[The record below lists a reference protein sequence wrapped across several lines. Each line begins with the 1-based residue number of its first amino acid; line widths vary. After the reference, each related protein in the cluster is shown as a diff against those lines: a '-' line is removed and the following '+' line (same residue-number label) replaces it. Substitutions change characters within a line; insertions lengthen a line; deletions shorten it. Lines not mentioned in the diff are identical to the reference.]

1 MIELELGYGKRIGDC
16 FSKVRRFCQ
25 PRGGPN
31 YYRGYDCASI
41 EQDNTLRDSD
51 ILIANK
57 LGARIGPESL
67 LMFKRNR
74 TKIEA
79 ALKSVPVGIA
89 LDDSWPDEESMWGAI
104 ANAYRAC
111 WTSDVGEARTTKV
124 LHKKRPQL
132 IPIIDG
138 QMVIGWYYAGYS
150 EPKKWGID
158 RMLEVTERIREDM
171 RRNMDPLREL
181 QKELVEE
188 GINLTRVRLFD
199 VVLWEAYQRPKW

>member
-1 MIELELGYGKRIGDC
+1 MIEIELGNERRIDDC
-16 FSKVRRFCQ
+16 FEKVVRFCQ
-25 PRGGPN
+25 PRGGPS
-31 YYRGYDCASI
+31 YYKHYDCASI

-51 ILIANK
+51 ILVANK

-67 LMFKRNR
+67 LMFRRNR

-89 LDDSWPDEESMWGAI
+89 LDDSWPDEESMWEAI
-104 ANAYRAC
+104 GNVYRAC

-150 EPKKWGID
+150 GPKKWGID
-158 RMLEVTERIREDM
+158 RMVEVTERIREDM
-171 RRNMDPLREL
+171 RRNTDPLREL
-181 QKELVEE
+181 QKELVEA

-199 VVLWEAYQRPKW
+199 MVLWEAYQRPK